1 MAGTKKFPV
10 LCAFAFFCFAAIY
23 FGAGYLEAQAPRN
36 PQDLLKDAFGRMED
50 SFNQLDNQL
59 DNGQEATSI
68 DAYYLGRAVAANILS
83 SYKPYAANP
92 ELTRYL
98 NQICQTI
105 VINSAYPDLFNG
117 YHVMILDT
125 PEFNAL
131 ATPGGHIFI
140 TRGLVESATSEDML
154 AAIIAHELAHIML
167 KHSLS
172 IIEDVRLHEEMSSMA
187 DLATAFAGNTAAAAR
202 FAYFRNSVAATVD
215 ALVKN
220 GYSQEQEFE
229 ADSGAVVL
237 LAASGYSPRALTEV
251 LRILHSVQNT
261 QKGGFN
267 ATHPS
272 PAQRLENAE
281 KFTRQYRV
289 EDTRPSRAPRFRNK

>member
-1 MAGTKKFPV
+1 MKKRLPA
-10 LCAFAFFCFAAIY
+10 LWTFAFFCIGTMCFCPANL
-23 FGAGYLEAQAPRN
+23 GAQAPRN
-36 PQDLLKDAFGRMED
+36 PQDLFSDAFDRMED
-50 SFNQLDNQL
+50 SFAE
-59 DNGQEATSI
+59 QEATSV
-68 DAYYLGRAVAANILS
+68 DAYYLGRAVAANILAT
-83 SYKPYAANP
+83 YKPYTANP

-98 NQICQTI
+98 NRICQTI
-105 VINSAYPDLFNG
+105 VINSAYPDLYNG

-172 IIEDVRLHEEMSSMA
+172 TIDDIKLHEEMSAMA
-187 DLATAFAGNTAAAAR
+187 DIATAFAGNTAAAAR
-202 FAYFRNSVAATVD
+202 FTYFRNCVAATID
-215 ALVKN
+215 TLVKN
-220 GYSQEQEFE
+220 GFSQEQEFE
-229 ADSGAVVL
+229 ADSGATVL
-237 LAASGYSPRALTEV
+237 LTASGYNPAAIIEILQV
-251 LRILHSVQNT
+251 LQRVQST
-261 QKGGFN
+261 QNGGFN

-281 KFTRQYRV
+281 KVVRQYHV
-289 EDTRPSRAPRFRNK
+289 EDTSPNRVPRFRNK